1 MKGASEGNLSYIYL
15 NLTLDLSP
23 QYLIKTNDKG
33 LKIKALKTN
42 ASKWRS
48 QVEVIAIDILEKR
61 IVIEF
66 QSWCIAVYYKS
77 VLLKPI
83 FGYEVSAVI
92 VIDFTS
98 LYLQRKHNGQD
109 KENKVYFHFQRV
121 IFPDYFPNNFTLS

>member
-1 MKGASEGNLSYIYL
+1 M
-15 NLTLDLSP
+15 
-23 QYLIKTNDKG
+23 
-33 LKIKALKTN
+33 
-42 ASKWRS
+42 
-48 QVEVIAIDILEKR
+48 EVIAIDILEKR

-66 QSWCIAVYYKS
+66 QSSCIAVYYKS